1 MNSPTI
7 RFSEEYL
14 NTYSHALGFAL
25 SVIGLFYFILFY
37 GQSKLILPLLVYSGS
52 LMLLFLASTLYH
64 AVKRPVSKQRLRIL
78 DHISIYVLIAGSY
91 TPVCVGLLSG
101 SKGELLLY
109 LVWGIT
115 LFGIVLKLFFTG
127 KFEILSLLLYGVM
140 GWLIVLDVGYLQKQL
155 PEGGLLFLG
164 LGGAFYTLGIF
175 FYAMKRIPY
184 NHFIWHLFVL
194 GGALC
199 HWVFMLN
206 QVVVPNS

>member
-1 MNSPTI
+1 M
-7 RFSEEYL
+7 
-14 NTYSHALGFAL
+14 
-25 SVIGLFYFILFY
+25 
-37 GQSKLILPLLVYSGS
+37 VYSGS

-78 DHISIYVLIAGSY
+78 DHISIYILIAGSY

-101 SKGELLLY
+101 SKGEVLLY

>member
-1 MNSPTI
+1 MTPK
-7 RFSEEYL
+7 EVLHEKL

-78 DHISIYVLIAGSY
+78 DHISIYILIAGSY

>member
-1 MNSPTI
+1 MTPKEVLHE
-7 RFSEEYL
+7 RL
-14 NTYSHALGFAL
+14 NTYSHALGFVL

-37 GQSKLILPLLVYSGS
+37 GQSKLILPLLIYSGS
-52 LMLLFLASTLYH
+52 LILLFLASTLYH
-64 AVKRPVSKQRLRIL
+64 AVKRPVPKQRLRIL

-101 SKGELLLY
+101 SKGVLLLY

-115 LFGIVLKLFFTG
+115 LFGIILKLFFTG
-127 KFEILSLLLYGVM
+127 KFETLSLLLYGIM
-140 GWLIVLDVGYLQKQL
+140 GWLIVLDFTYLQQQVT
-155 PEGGLLFLG
+155 GDGLLFLG

-175 FYAMKRIPY
+175 FYAMRRIPY

-199 HWVFMLN
+199 HWIFILN
-206 QVVVPNS
+206 QIAIRYTS